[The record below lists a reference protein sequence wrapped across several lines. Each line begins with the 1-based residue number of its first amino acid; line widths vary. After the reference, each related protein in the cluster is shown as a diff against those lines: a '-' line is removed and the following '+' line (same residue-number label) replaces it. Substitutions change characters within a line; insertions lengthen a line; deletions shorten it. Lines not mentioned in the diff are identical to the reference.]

1 MTKHKKSRLQRQ
13 SRTRR
18 RSRQQRKR
26 TMKRGGMLRHRAAV
40 AARTFIYHDV
50 LPLFTQLKT
59 QIGKNPTPEQKAV
72 VLKGERYFRS
82 FADIP
87 VDDAIKASIENL
99 KKEWESTEQNAAKAL
114 DIYNKILQ
122 ALKDA
127 EEKRQK
133 ENITQTP
140 GQPAHKTFSSPL
152 YANSPSSLF
161 LQGKSYGSQ
170 SLSSPS
176 SSPFAHTPQNL
187 TRPHFNTPSKQN
199 STTQHILSRRSEK
212 DAQPIIGHKDLSIQG
227 NQLFPNDENS
237 TPINSPF
244 KSTPGRVP
252 SKSAFRSPFSPS
264 RPPFLPRLNLPY

>member
-40 AARTFIYHDV
+40 AARTSIYHDV
-50 LPLFTQLKT
+50 LPLFTQFNT
-59 QIGKNPTPEQKAV
+59 IFGKNPTPDQKAV

-82 FADIP
+82 GADFP
-87 VDDAIKASIENL
+87 VDTPLKVSINKL
-99 KKEWESTEQNAAKAL
+99 IHEWSSTEQNAAKAL

-140 GQPAHKTFSSPL
+140 GRARDTFSSPL
-152 YANSPSSLF
+152 SESLASIDQLSLRNVNSLRTP
-161 LQGKSYGSQ
+161 GKSSNTDTPQKVSGNEKGSQ
-170 SLSSPS
+170 SVLTPYTVRSFAPTLHNPLGDKTVQHLSFDDELGLDTTPPASP
-176 SSPFAHTPQNL
+176 AN
-187 TRPHFNTPSKQN
+187 
-199 STTQHILSRRSEK
+199 
-212 DAQPIIGHKDLSIQG
+212 
-227 NQLFPNDENS
+227 
-237 TPINSPF
+237 F
-244 KSTPGRVP
+244 KSPPRLP
-252 SKSAFRSPFSPS
+252 SKSRGPVSPLSPS
-264 RPPFLPRLNLPY
+264 KPRFRLG

>member
-26 TMKRGGMLRHRAAV
+26 TMKRGGMLPRRAAV

-50 LPLFTQLKT
+50 LPLFTKFNNKF
-59 QIGKNPTPEQKAV
+59 GKNPTPEQKAV
-72 VLKGERYFRS
+72 VLKGKRYFRS

-87 VDDAIKASIENL
+87 VDDAIKASINKL
-99 KKEWESTEQNAAKAL
+99 KEEWESTEQNAAKAL

-140 GQPAHKTFSSPL
+140 GQPARDTFSSPL
-152 YANSPSSLF
+152 STSLARIAPMSLRNEPFVYSPSSVNQPELTTPQKVTGDEKESRSVF
-161 LQGKSYGSQ
+161 TPYTIRSLAPTLDNPEGGVRTVKNLSFADDPSPAVTP
-170 SLSSPS
+170 LSSPS
-176 SSPFAHTPQNL
+176 H
-187 TRPHFNTPSKQN
+187 
-199 STTQHILSRRSEK
+199 
-212 DAQPIIGHKDLSIQG
+212 
-227 NQLFPNDENS
+227 
-237 TPINSPF
+237 
-244 KSTPGRVP
+244 
-252 SKSAFRSPFSPS
+252 
-264 RPPFLPRLNLPY
+264 

>member
-50 LPLFTQLKT
+50 LPLFTKLKT
-59 QIGKNPTPEQKAV
+59 QIGKNPTPEQKEV

-152 YANSPSSLF
+152 YANSLSSLF
-161 LQGKSYGSQ
+161 LQGTSYGSQ
-170 SLSSPS
+170 SSPSSSPS
-176 SSPFAHTPQNL
+176 PLSSPFAHTPQNL

-252 SKSAFRSPFSPS
+252 SKSAPRSPFSPS
-264 RPPFLPRLNLPY
+264 RLRPLRLP